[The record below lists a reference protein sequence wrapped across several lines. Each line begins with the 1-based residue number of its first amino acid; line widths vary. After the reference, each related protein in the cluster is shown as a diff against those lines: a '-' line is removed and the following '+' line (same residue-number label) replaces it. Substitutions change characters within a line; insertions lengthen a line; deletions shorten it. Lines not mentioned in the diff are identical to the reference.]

1 MIPKPDKRPPHFLN
15 RSLTSFSNLMTGPR
29 TANPMRCAM
38 KRNLL
43 DQPGLQNPLSQ
54 NPGTDYDE
62 LLDAVFT
69 EGGTVLEGEDVRRPG
84 ADPAKP
90 ETPPKGFDVIDPANP
105 DPQKRGT

>member
-1 MIPKPDKRPPHFLN
+1 
-15 RSLTSFSNLMTGPR
+15 
-29 TANPMRCAM
+29 M

-62 LLDAVFT
+62 LLDPVFT
-69 EGGTVLEGEDVRRPG
+69 EGGTVLEGEDVRRL
-84 ADPAKP
+84 
-90 ETPPKGFDVIDPANP
+90 KGSDVIDPANP

>member
-62 LLDAVFT
+62 LLDPVFPKAQLGSKAKT
-69 EGGTVLEGEDVRRPG
+69 SGGQARIQPSPKPRPK
-84 ADPAKP
+84 APM
-90 ETPPKGFDVIDPANP
+90 
-105 DPQKRGT
+105 